1 MSKQQLAIVDYITLE
16 IHLFDVDTDR
26 DIELSEL
33 GFRDSN
39 CHYMWREGEIPVI
52 HHKEVIK

>member
-1 MSKQQLAIVDYITLE
+1 MEKLAVMNYITQE

-33 GFRDSN
+33 GFRDSD
-39 CHYMWREGEIPVI
+39 CHYMFGEHIPI
-52 HHKEVIK
+52 IRHKGIIK

>member
-1 MSKQQLAIVDYITLE
+1 MEQLAVMDYINHE
-16 IHLFDVDTDR
+16 VHLFDVDTDK

-33 GFRDSN
+33 GFKDSD
-39 CHYMWREGEIPVI
+39 CHYMWGEEIKVV